1 VKSPSNEKSQA
12 VGRNWQIVKLLLR
25 ILVTAGLLFWVFS
38 RIDLQEFWQSLQT
51 AKWQYLIGVWAATI
65 FMFWINSLK
74 LKLILKTQDFK
85 VSTAK
90 IFGIN
95 AVTTLYGMV
104 MPGMLSWAVKWY
116 LLIKGTGKG
125 AHVFS
130 GLVYNQLSTMV
141 VMVVF
146 GLGTLAFTN
155 PVTAGQS
162 GAGNR
167 YILPVVCILLLAAV
181 VAVSILLLCRRT
193 GGKIIKGLE
202 FLLKPLPVKIR
213 QKASQV
219 LTQIAVFQEINYRFH
234 ILMAVLSIIGTV
246 IGGLFMYMF
255 AAKAANINIS
265 VMILVWLWT
274 AIFILQRVPI
284 SVANL
289 GVREATIT
297 SLLALYG
304 VENSAA
310 LLMSMLI
317 FSSTIFMVVVGA
329 IINFTGLVDNKSM
342 QIPPVDAES

>member
-1 VKSPSNEKSQA
+1 VKSSFNSQTKT
-12 VGRNWQIVKLLLR
+12 VRRNWQIVKLLIR
-25 ILVTAGLLFWVFS
+25 ILITSGLLFWVFS
-38 RIDLQEFWQSLQT
+38 RIGLQEFWRSLTT
-51 AKWQYLIGVWAATI
+51 AKWQYLLGVWVATV
-65 FMFWINSLK
+65 FLFWINSLK
-74 LKLILKTQDFK
+74 LRLILKTQDFN
-85 VSTAK
+85 VSTAR

-95 AVTTLYGMV
+95 AVTSLYGMV

-155 PVTAGQS
+155 PMTAGVS
-162 GAGNR
+162 DVKNR
-167 YILPVVCILLLAAV
+167 YMLPVICILLLV
-181 VAVSILLLCRRT
+181 VVVVISVLLLNRRT
-193 GGKIIKGLE
+193 GGKIIKGVE
-202 FLLKPLPVKIR
+202 FLLKPLPAKIR

-219 LTQIAVFQEINYRFH
+219 LTQIAVFQAINYRFH
-234 ILMAVLSIIGTV
+234 ILMAALSIVGTV
-246 IGGLFMYMF
+246 IGGLFMYLF

-304 VENSAA
+304 VESSSA

-329 IINFTGLVDNKSM
+329 IINFTGLVDNRSV
-342 QIPPVDAES
+342 QIQSFDVEQ